1 LFPCDGLPSPDDPD
15 HRHQRRLRQN
25 PGRRLLRPNSVVPD
39 SLAGCEQHRLDL
51 ADAAA
56 LDAAL
61 RGADAL
67 VIATGARP
75 SVDLTGPRRVDA
87 WA

>member
-1 LFPCDGLPSPDDPD
+1 M
-15 HRHQRRLRQN
+15 
-25 PGRRLLRPNSVVPD
+25 VPD

-75 SVDLTGPRRVDA
+75 SVDLTGPMRVDA
-87 WA
+87 WAWDAWCW